1 MTEKD
6 VYEPAEDTF
15 LLLDSLENDIE
26 NLSQNKPGII
36 LEIGSGSGVV
46 ISAIAGFFRD
56 ATFCIAVDIN
66 PNACILTAD
75 TAKMN
80 GVNVRGLKYFYHL

>member
-1 MTEKD
+1 MTEKE

-26 NLSQNKPGII
+26 SLSQNKPGII

-56 ATFCIAVDIN
+56 ATFYIAVDIN

-80 GVNVRGLKYFYHL
+80 GVNVRELKYLYCL